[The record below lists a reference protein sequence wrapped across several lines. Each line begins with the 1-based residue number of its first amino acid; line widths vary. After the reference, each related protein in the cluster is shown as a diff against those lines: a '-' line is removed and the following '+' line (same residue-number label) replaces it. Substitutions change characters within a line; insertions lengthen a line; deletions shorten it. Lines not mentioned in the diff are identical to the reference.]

1 MLAARSTVFKAMFE
15 NKNTLEAKRGSVEI
29 EDLDPKTL
37 RTALNFIYTDEVDDD
52 AISPALL
59 TAADKYNLQTLFN
72 KCEHRFNDYINLS

>member
-1 MLAARSTVFKAMFE
+1 MFE

-72 KCEHRFNDYINLS
+72 KCERRFNDYINLS